1 MHCKKPPPR
10 NATEHLKYSDPSVRE
25 AVAEEETHKDTIVVM
40 VAVEMAVDTAEVVVE
55 VDMVDANTDPLGTQ
69 RLLLLEDNPLFAKA
83 LIKYLGQ
90 QHYRIDWA
98 RHGEEALDLSYDNR
112 YLLYLLDINVPQ
124 LNGVDLLRSLRE
136 AGDITP
142 AIIISAQV
150 DTHSV
155 TQGFIAGADDYLK
168 KPFDPEELLVRI
180 KAKTHTL
187 RTLKEVG
194 SLTIDLE
201 EETLYKEGIPY
212 HLPLVQKRLLLSLV
226 RNHPNPVSKEELL
239 LLLEKPTDLALRVG
253 IAKMK
258 KTLSLEIKNIR
269 GVGYQII

>member
-1 MHCKKPPPR
+1 M
-10 NATEHLKYSDPSVRE
+10 ATAVVPKVVVAIME
-25 AVAEEETHKDTIVVM
+25 AVEADMVVVM
-40 VAVEMAVDTAEVVVE
+40 EAVEA
-55 VDMVDANTDPLGTQ
+55 DMVDASTDSLGTQ
-69 RLLLLEDNPLFAKA
+69 RLLLLEDDPLLAKS

-98 RHGEEALDLSYDNR
+98 KHGEEALDLSYDNR

-124 LNGVDLLRSLRE
+124 LNGVDLLQSLRE
-136 AGDITP
+136 AGDMTP

-194 SLTIDLE
+194 PLTIDLE
-201 EETLYKEGIPY
+201 QETLYKEGAPY

-226 RNHPNPVSKEELL
+226 RNHPNPVAKEELL
-239 LLLEKPTDLALRVG
+239 LLLEKPTDLALRVS

-258 KTLSLEIKNIR
+258 KTLHLEIKNIR